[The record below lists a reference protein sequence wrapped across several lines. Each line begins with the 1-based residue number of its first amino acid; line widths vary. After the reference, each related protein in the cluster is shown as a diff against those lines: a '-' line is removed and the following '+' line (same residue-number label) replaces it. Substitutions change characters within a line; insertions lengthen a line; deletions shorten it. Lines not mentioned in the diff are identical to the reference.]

1 RVRGRGLGRPPG
13 PTGRRC
19 DLRGGDHRDRTGRA
33 AGGPRRVDGAEPRAI
48 IRGPGDGDADRRCE
62 VRGPGGCGLAA
73 PAAALVRGPGRAGG
87 RGGRGL
93 MLHRPSFLHA
103 LWAHAAITLVMIV
116 AAICAVPALRMLLVA
131 TPAVVL
137 LFAVLRLVWVAY
149 SEVVAR
155 GMLSRRAPLR
165 RVFANVL
172 PGAFLGTAAVILPF
186 TVCALL
192 LAQPPDPLLFAG
204 LGIDAA
210 TAVIAAAAG
219 CLWATRTARPARP
232 GEPRRGRV
240 WDPP

>member
-1 RVRGRGLGRPPG
+1 
-13 PTGRRC
+13 
-19 DLRGGDHRDRTGRA
+19 
-33 AGGPRRVDGAEPRAI
+33 
-48 IRGPGDGDADRRCE
+48 
-62 VRGPGGCGLAA
+62 
-73 PAAALVRGPGRAGG
+73 
-87 RGGRGL
+87 

-103 LWAHAAITLVMIV
+103 LWSHAAITLVMIV
-116 AAICAVPALRMLLVA
+116 AAICAGPALGMLLGA
-131 TPAVVL
+131 MPAVVL
-137 LFAVLRLVWVAY
+137 LVAVLSLVRFAY

-219 CLWATRTARPARP
+219 CLWATRTV
-232 GEPRRGRV
+232 RRA
-240 WDPP
+240 